1 MDYIN
6 RVIETTFKRYVKAF
20 PAIGLTGPRQSG
32 KSTLLKHILP
42 NYEYVTFDD
51 PLNVDLFSSD
61 PHGFIKRYKNQVIFD
76 EVQHV
81 PNIFNYIKIAIDQDR
96 SRYGQFVLTGSS
108 QFATFKKISESLS
121 GRIGLL
127 SLLPLQYSELPNKI
141 EDVIYKGSYPELVK
155 RNYYESELWYSSYVD
170 TYLNKDV
177 RSLTNIGDM
186 HDFQRFIRLL
196 AANTTQVLD
205 MSNYARDLGISVPTI
220 KRWISILEASYIIFL
235 LPPYSN
241 NLNSRL
247 IKRPKVYFFDT
258 GLVAYF
264 TGIKTHE
271 LYNHGPMAG
280 SLFENYIIAD
290 IYKQHLH
297 TRTNQNISFIRT
309 SDKYEIDLV
318 IQGADKKLLIEIKKT
333 ATLTSKMTSTIK
345 KFMEP
350 NDEGILIYNGVK
362 QKIYPHINAI
372 PYMDYLNQLSLPE
385 LA

>member
-1 MDYIN
+1 MNYIK
-6 RVIETTFKRYVKAF
+6 RVIETTLNRYLKAF

-32 KSTLLKHILP
+32 KSTLLRHVLP
-42 NYEYVTFDD
+42 DYEYITFDD
-51 PLNVDLFSSD
+51 PFNIDLFEND
-61 PHGFIKRYKNQVIFD
+61 PHGFLKRYNSHVIFD

-81 PNIFNYIKIAIDQDR
+81 PSIFNYIKIAIDQDR
-96 SRYGQFVLTGSS
+96 SSYGRFVLTGSS

-127 SLLPLQYSELPNKI
+127 SLLPLQYSELPSKT
-141 EDVIYKGSYPELVK
+141 EEVIYKGSYPELVK
-155 RNYYESELWYSSYVD
+155 RNYYESELWYASYID

-247 IKRPKVYFFDT
+247 IKRPKVYFYDT

-264 TGIKTHE
+264 TGIKNYE
-271 LYNHGPMAG
+271 LYDHGPMAG

-297 TRTNQNISFIRT
+297 IITNKTISYIRT

-318 IQGADKKLLIEIKKT
+318 IQDIEKNVLIEIKKT
-333 ATLTSKMTSTIK
+333 STLTTKMTSTIK
-345 KFMEP
+345 KFMQP
-350 NDEGILIYNGVK
+350 YDEGILIYNGVK
-362 QKIYPHINAI
+362 QSIYPNIKAI
-372 PYMDYLNQLSLPE
+372 PYTDYLNEPL
-385 LA
+385 